1 MLFWASNCSTSSSSF
16 STSSDGTRFRGKALR
31 SRKGRGK
38 TKPCGPRCLL
48 HLHIL
53 DKVFPCLLP
62 FNLRNCTD
70 RLKDRHEMTC
80 MNKSC
85 WNVQP
90 QRQRL
95 STNRN
100 KYCILHSELSSNEEK
115 IMQDFEVSQA
125 VKLQLRHFQ
134 FGLRCWACVHLSLGS
149 SERGV
154 EECAMY
160 NLYICI
166 CSYNVHISYHN
177 LIICSQHYF
186 VSVSSEHIHLKTG
199 AFPYQEDAQWR
210 IDSLPCHWMPNHQ
223 PWPWQCPEWFW
234 LHQGPLPLL
243 WPLCLWTVSATL
255 QFDPIWLPIT
265 HWEIHKL
272 HQSISPLDHY
282 IKSTAE
288 MADKRQVLV
297 ADMEGPFTNRFRL
310 KVLHVKNTSNIS
322 SGIFNVLTCL
332 THIPCPRLVL
342 SPNLQPPVPG
352 TPLVACAAFASLLPW
367 QSVITSPKEWGI
379 NLSRTLLLPTAN
391 ISCF

>member
-85 WNVQP
+85 WNFQP

-125 VKLQLRHFQ
+125 PAKTLPVWPSLLGLRPPQPWQLRARSGGVCYVQFISLQL
-134 FGLRCWACVHLSLGS
+134 
-149 SERGV
+149 
-154 EECAMY
+154 
-160 NLYICI
+160 
-166 CSYNVHISYHN
+166 
-177 LIICSQHYF
+177 
-186 VSVSSEHIHLKTG
+186 
-199 AFPYQEDAQWR
+199 
-210 IDSLPCHWMPNHQ
+210 
-223 PWPWQCPEWFW
+223 
-234 LHQGPLPLL
+234 
-243 WPLCLWTVSATL
+243 
-255 QFDPIWLPIT
+255 
-265 HWEIHKL
+265 
-272 HQSISPLDHY
+272 
-282 IKSTAE
+282 
-288 MADKRQVLV
+288 
-297 ADMEGPFTNRFRL
+297 
-310 KVLHVKNTSNIS
+310 
-322 SGIFNVLTCL
+322 
-332 THIPCPRLVL
+332 
-342 SPNLQPPVPG
+342 
-352 TPLVACAAFASLLPW
+352 
-367 QSVITSPKEWGI
+367 
-379 NLSRTLLLPTAN
+379 
-391 ISCF
+391 